1 MRYIADETFD
11 RKLLAG
17 ASCAFG
23 VFDGLHL
30 GHRYLIEQAVASA
43 HAADDTCRRSII
55 LTFDTDPDE
64 MFHPHRLKK
73 LMRNEDRLTALE
85 QTDADAV
92 VVLPFTH
99 DLASL
104 DPDEFLETAFPAGAP
119 AHLHVGENFRFGAK
133 VAGTVATLQSWG
145 ERVGCRIHAHRL
157 VSSDGAP
164 ITATRIRLLLHD
176 CKVREAAELLGHP
189 YSLRE
194 TVQRGRGEGTGFGFA
209 TANLQVKPH
218 DRVLGEGVY
227 AAWATIDNARYK
239 AAVSVGVSPTFEAA
253 TSADMEAHILDFNG
267 NLVGCDITLEFV
279 EYLRPMIKFDSTDEL
294 IATVTAN
301 IAWIRE
307 NLGRQGLE

>member
-1 MRYIADETFD
+1 MRYIADESFD
-11 RKLLAG
+11 RELLAG

-30 GHRYLIEQAVASA
+30 GHRYLIEQTIASA
-43 HAADDTCRRSII
+43 HMGDGSCKRSVI
-55 LTFDTDPDE
+55 LTFDIDPDE
-64 MFHPHRLKK
+64 LFHPHRLKK
-73 LMRNEDRLTALE
+73 LMRNEDRLAALE
-85 QTDADAV
+85 QTGADAV
-92 VVLPFTH
+92 VILPFTH
-99 DLASL
+99 DLAAL
-104 DPDEFLETAFPAGAP
+104 EPNVFLETAFPAGAP
-119 AHLHVGENFRFGAK
+119 AHLHIGENFRFGAK
-133 VAGTVATLQSWG
+133 AAGTVDTLQSWG
-145 ERVGCRIHAHRL
+145 DRIGCRIHAHRL

-194 TVQRGRGEGTGFGFA
+194 TVRRGRGEGTGFGFA
-209 TANLQVKPH
+209 TANLQVKLH

-227 AAWATIDNARYK
+227 AAWAAIGDARFK

-253 TSADMEAHILDFNG
+253 TNADMEAHILDFEG
-267 NLVGCDITLEFV
+267 DLVGRDITLEFA
-279 EYLRPMIKFDSTDEL
+279 EYLRPMIKFESTDEL

-307 NLGRQGLE
+307 NLE